1 LPVSDLQEIV
11 NAVQN
16 AGHVAARYWRKSP
29 ETWQKPGEQGPVSEA
44 DLAVDAQLKSDL
56 LSARPDYGWLS
67 EETEDDVTRLTKTRS
82 FIVDPIDG
90 TRAYLQGDRT
100 FAHSVAVVENGHV
113 ISAAVFLPL
122 RDKLY
127 TAVKGQ
133 GAALN
138 GRPIATGTMVQAV
151 GSDILVAKPVMA
163 PENWNGPPPDL
174 SREHRPS
181 LAYRMCLVAEGR
193 FDAMLSVRDTWHW
206 DIAAGA
212 LVLSEAGAKVTDRF
226 GNALNFM
233 SQKPQ
238 SKGVIA
244 ANPQLHA
251 DFAARLAKPAP
262 R

>member
-1 LPVSDLQEIV
+1 MPVSDLQEIV

-193 FDAMLSVRDTWHW
+193 FDGMVTLRDAWEW

-212 LVLSEAGAKVTDRF
+212 LICKEAGTAISDRLGQPLSF
-226 GNALNFM
+226 NNAHPT
-233 SQKPQ
+233 QA
-238 SKGVIA
+238 GVLA
-244 ANPQLHA
+244 GSNGVHRDMLERLQ
-251 DFAARLAKPAP
+251 ARL
-262 R
+262 